1 MFSSPIWISGW
12 ILIALS
18 RHWSTLILGRLLTGI
33 SAGTSLPSAQIYV
46 SECSNPKIRGVIGSF
61 PSVAMSLGVLF
72 SYIFGKFFAWN
83 ILAWISC
90 SFNVISF
97 LTLYFLPDSPVWLK
111 SKGRLEEALHSKN
124 WLRLEGL
131 SLEVDDESENSSK
144 GKNICM
150 SRAVLMP
157 LGIGLALLAIQQL
170 SGIDA
175 IIFFTVEIFK
185 TAGSSIDSH
194 LATIIVGIVQVVFN
208 ILSLFLVDKTGRKP
222 LLIASGIIMSIS
234 TTSMGGA
241 YYLNSIGNQSFGLVK
256 FIEISFFLLFYE
268 FFQIPSNNQSYSI
281 HDWLF
286 NWVWLYTV
294 FTIGRNL
301 SSEAK
306 RTFKLN
312 WWII

>member
-1 MFSSPIWISGW
+1 MMNKFGRKFTVMFSSPVWITGW

-61 PSVAMSLGVLF
+61 PSVAMSLGILF
-72 SYIFGKFFAWN
+72 SYVFGKFVAWN

-90 SFNVISF
+90 GFNVISF
-97 LTLYFLPDSPVWLK
+97 FTLYFLPDSPVWLK
-111 SKGRLEEALHSKN
+111 SKKRLDEALHSKN

-131 SLEVDDESENSSK
+131 SLQVTENESNSI
-144 GKNICM
+144 GRNIFM
-150 SRAVLMP
+150 TRAVLMP

-185 TAGSSIDSH
+185 TARSSIDSH

-208 ILSLFLVDKTGRKP
+208 IFALFLVDKAGRKP
-222 LLIASGIIMSIS
+222 LLITSGIIMSIS
-234 TTSMGGA
+234 TASMGGA
-241 YYLNSIGNQSFGLVK
+241 FYLNSIGNLSFGLVG
-256 FIEISFFLLFYE
+256 FIFKNEIKLLMF
-268 FFQIPSNNQSYSI
+268 
-281 HDWLF
+281 
-286 NWVWLYTV
+286 
-294 FTIGRNL
+294 
-301 SSEAK
+301 
-306 RTFKLN
+306 
-312 WWII
+312 